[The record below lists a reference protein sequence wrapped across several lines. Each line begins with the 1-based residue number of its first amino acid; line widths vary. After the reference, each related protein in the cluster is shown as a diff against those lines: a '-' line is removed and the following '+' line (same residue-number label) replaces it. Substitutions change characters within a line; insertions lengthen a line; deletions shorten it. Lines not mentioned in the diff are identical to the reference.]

1 MSLTLLIL
9 SIILLE
15 TSFLTYKQLSN
26 TTSTRKSKTRIVVDT
41 SVLIDGRI
49 ESIVRSGFVD
59 SELIIP
65 SSVVRELQYMADKAD
80 HEKRERARYGL
91 DKIQTLQAL
100 EECDVTIYDDGQP
113 GEGGVDEQLI
123 ILAKKLNARLC
134 TIDYNLNKVARVESI
149 TVINVNELA
158 HALRPTHLPGER
170 LRIEI
175 VQKGQVKEQGV
186 GYLDDGAMVVVD
198 GAKKYIGTTVEV
210 EAIRMLQT
218 EAGRMLFAKL
228 VSVDSTQHQQE
239 QEAKPTQRAKKP
251 YRRKKKTPEDTLI
264 ETAQRIN

>member
-1 MSLTLLIL
+1 MSLTVLIL

-15 TSFLTYKQLSN
+15 TSFLTAKQLGMLRARS
-26 TTSTRKSKTRIVVDT
+26 SRTRILLDT

-59 SELIIP
+59 AELIVP
-65 SSVVRELQYMADKAD
+65 KSVVRELQYMADKAD

-91 DKIQTLQAL
+91 DKIKALQAL
-100 EECDVTIYDDGQP
+100 DDTQVTIYDDGLT

-123 ILAKKLNARLC
+123 ILAKKLEARIC

-149 TVINVNELA
+149 TVVNINELA

-170 LRIEI
+170 IRIEI
-175 VQKGQVKEQGV
+175 VQKGQAKEQGV

-198 GAKKYIGTTVEV
+198 GAKKYIGATVEV

-228 VSVDSTQHQQE
+228 ISVDKPEPQQPV
-239 QEAKPTQRAKKP
+239 KPAQRTKKP
-251 YRRKKKTPEDTLI
+251 YRRQKKSPEDTLI